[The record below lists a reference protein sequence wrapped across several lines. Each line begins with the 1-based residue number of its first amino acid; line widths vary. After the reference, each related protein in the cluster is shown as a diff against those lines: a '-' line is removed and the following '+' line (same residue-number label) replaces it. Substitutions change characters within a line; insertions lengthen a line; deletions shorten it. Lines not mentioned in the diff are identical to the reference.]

1 MLQLRGIS
9 KMAASKTQKGLRGT
23 PQQAKVRVLLTLW
36 DMKAHR
42 ESVKKGQLNN
52 RIVRTNERA
61 KDYSP
66 ILEELIAQ
74 GAIAIA
80 KNKVTLLEPVGFDA
94 LDAGL
99 RDPEFEFDAQQVSSK
114 LGNAL
119 LDWLRQRYPGAARSA
134 GVAPD
139 VLGDGDGHVP
149 GAGISSYADFERV
162 TLDLYEQL
170 NRDYNFDRLV
180 PIYRLRRE
188 IGDRISRSEFNE
200 WLLEMQTNDKIRLQG
215 SSLPDNDPSKIEDS
229 ITTELSGLR
238 CYIKRINA

>member
-1 MLQLRGIS
+1 
-9 KMAASKTQKGLRGT
+9 MAASKTQKGLRGT

-74 GAIAIA
+74 GAISIA

-149 GAGISSYADFERV
+149 GEGDGHVPGAGISSYADFERV

-188 IGDRISRSEFNE
+188 IGDRISRFEFNQ